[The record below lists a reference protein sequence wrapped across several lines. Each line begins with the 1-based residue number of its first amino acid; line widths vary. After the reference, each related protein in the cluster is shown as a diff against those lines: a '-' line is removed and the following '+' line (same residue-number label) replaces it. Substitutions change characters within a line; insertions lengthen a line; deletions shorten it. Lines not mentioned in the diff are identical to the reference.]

1 MRESVQRFLRLR
13 PFPPPSPPGVASLCS
28 MASAVLRA
36 NPTSPPFPAQDY
48 GIQPFLSRRAR
59 VAPARWRSPSFRAVD
74 FPACAGSSTARDR
87 HRACDWHPVPCCLPL
102 RLTASASRTPDFAVL
117 YLTCRFPL
125 STLRWHPHECP
136 RMTRGRNDSPF
147 LFRIELSSTI
157 YCQLAGALSVRSS
170 PSGCC

>member
-74 FPACAGSSTARDR
+74 FPACAGSSTARELLQLANDR
-87 HRACDWHPVPCCLPL
+87 F
-102 RLTASASRTPDFAVL
+102 RLLGALVFQPQ
-117 YLTCRFPL
+117 
-125 STLRWHPHECP
+125 
-136 RMTRGRNDSPF
+136 GK
-147 LFRIELSSTI
+147 ELSS
-157 YCQLAGALSVRSS
+157 
-170 PSGCC
+170 